1 MSFSEKTNTF
11 RAKYYHG
18 PADGLDSFVYPN
30 NDGLPVDISCLELYS
45 LVDLS
50 SQLGQHF
57 VANRSPNAIRVAV
70 YYAEIDYERFLEDSE
85 FGLETDGDKKYE
97 SITVNYEFS
106 EMLYYYEYL
115 DKYENKEN

>member
-18 PADGLDSFVYPN
+18 PADGLDSFVHPN
-30 NDGLPVDISCLELYS
+30 NDGFPDDISCLELYS

-57 VANRSPNAIRVAV
+57 VANRSPHAIRVAV
-70 YYAEIDYERFLEDSE
+70 YTADIDYEQFLEASE
-85 FGLETDGDKKYE
+85 FGIDENNKYE